1 MAHFVAATVAALL
14 LFLLGAEAFFAGA
27 FPEQPQAS
35 RAAGRKTALH
45 AFGKTMRRVR
55 ESLTNQE
62 RSREDLKIGIAGFYD
77 RSSKLWENVWGE
89 RKIILFVLDFGL
101 VEDLK

>member
-1 MAHFVAATVAALL
+1 MARFAAASVAALF
-14 LFLLGAEAFFAGA
+14 LFLLGAEALFAGA
-27 FPEQPQAS
+27 FPEQPQA
-35 RAAGRKTALH
+35 RVACRKTALH
-45 AFGKTMRRVR
+45 ALGKTMRRVR

-89 RKIILFVLDFGL
+89 RKICFGL
-101 VEDLK
+101 VEDILKT